1 MTSTTG
7 TAQHPDVSEIADLAE
22 GVLPPTRQ
30 AAVRRHLEGCELCS
44 DVRASLE
51 EIRGLLGTLP
61 GPQRMPADIAGRI
74 DAALAAEALLD
85 ATAPDDGPINVSRET
100 ESATQPPEPRS
111 DRPSGHARAS
121 TGPGRG
127 PSARRRRRVAMVTA
141 AFSAAAVGLSALL
154 LQTFGGTSG
163 DTSEKKADSAASA
176 VSGGHDFTA
185 ATLQTRVDSLLSP
198 GGTPRDSGSWTATA
212 GPRVEKDASVGAE
225 ATEATPLR
233 SPAGPVPPCIQKGTG
248 RTDAPIAVDRGTF
261 EGTPAFLVVLP
272 HSEDASRVQAYVV
285 AATCVETAPT
295 GEGELL
301 VTQAYPR
308 P

>member
-7 TAQHPDVSEIADLAE
+7 TAQHPDVSEIADLTE

-85 ATAPDDGPINVSRET
+85 ATAPDDEPINVSRET
-100 ESATQPPEPRS
+100 ESAPQPSEPRS

-127 PSARRRRRVAMVTA
+127 PSSRRRRRVTLVTA

-163 DTSEKKADSAASA
+163 DTSEKKADTAASA

-185 ATLQTRVDSLLSP
+185 ATLPARVDSLLSSS
-198 GGTPRDSGSWTATA
+198 GTPKDSGSWTAT

-225 ATEATPLR
+225 ATPLR
-233 SPAGPVPPCIQKGTG
+233 SPAVPVPPCIQKGTG
-248 RTDAPIAVDRGTF
+248 RTDAAIAVDKGTF

-295 GEGELL
+295 GKGELL

>member
-7 TAQHPDVSEIADLAE
+7 TAQHPDVSEIADLTE

-85 ATAPDDGPINVSRET
+85 ATAPDDEPINVSRET
-100 ESATQPPEPRS
+100 ESAPQPSESRS
-111 DRPSGHARAS
+111 DRPAGHARAS

-127 PSARRRRRVAMVTA
+127 PSARRRRRVTIVTA
-141 AFSAAAVGLSALL
+141 AFGAAAVGLSALL
-154 LQTFGGTSG
+154 LQTFGGTNS

-176 VSGGHDFTA
+176 ASGGHDFTA
-185 ATLQTRVDSLLSP
+185 ATLQTRVDSLLSS
-198 GGTPRDSGSWTATA
+198 GGTPRDSGSWTAT
-212 GPRVEKDASVGAE
+212 GPRVENDSSVGA
-225 ATEATPLR
+225 EATPLR
-233 SPAGPVPPCIQKGTG
+233 SPAVPVPPCIQRGTG
-248 RTDAPIAVDRGTF
+248 RIDAAIAVDKGTF

-285 AATCVETAPT
+285 AATCVETQPT
-295 GEGELL
+295 GKGELL
-301 VTQAYPR
+301 VTRAYPR
-308 P
+308 R